1 MSKISERSFMLRRRT
16 FKEDMWKKLYLTQA
30 DRCLKWL
37 VVMVD
42 TLVVFTRLSD
52 KCINM

>member
-1 MSKISERSFMLRRRT
+1 MSKISERSFMLRGRK
-16 FKEDMWKKLYLTQA
+16 FKEDMWKKFYLTQA

-37 VVMVD
+37 VVVVH

-52 KCINM
+52 KCMNM